1 MTDEIAT
8 LWYRPPE
15 LLFGAGFYSS
25 AVDMWGVGCIFAEIV
40 LRTPLFPGET
50 DIEQLGKIFNVLGTP
65 TAENWPNSHLLP
77 NFVEFE
83 ARAPLDL
90 IPLFDSTWK
99 SKGQGHYPPALDLM
113 LKMLI
118 LNPLKRITAK
128 DALAHPYFSTAPIA
142 CSPSE
147 LPKPVSSASAAGHG
161 DENPAKRTKI

>member
-1 MTDEIAT
+1 
-8 LWYRPPE
+8 
-15 LLFGAGFYSS
+15 
-25 AVDMWGVGCIFAEIV
+25 MWGVGCIFAEII

-99 SKGQGHYPPALDLM
+99 V
-113 LKMLI
+113 
-118 LNPLKRITAK
+118 
-128 DALAHPYFSTAPIA
+128 
-142 CSPSE
+142 SE
-147 LPKPVSSASAAGHG
+147 IHHLY
-161 DENPAKRTKI
+161 T